1 VFQGFV
7 FRHEID
13 FRPHHLY
20 LLNMFKEHLSKGK
33 ASRAQI
39 YETAIRLFRERGFEE
54 TTMRDIGAEL
64 GGAASAAY
72 YYFKS
77 KDAIV
82 LEYYD
87 EIQRR
92 HEVLV
97 NEMFEREKNLE
108 KRIAQIHHLK
118 LDVVQDDRRIMGAL
132 LRYAGEPDSEL
143 SFFSAKT
150 RALRQAAMSLFAR
163 ALDDADLPPDM
174 RPALPTML
182 WAAHMGILLY
192 FLYDK
197 SPNQKNTRMLVDR
210 GTQLLI
216 AFIKVAKNPLLRPI
230 RRKTLDFIH
239 ETGLLGEATPS

>member
-1 VFQGFV
+1 
-7 FRHEID
+7 
-13 FRPHHLY
+13 
-20 LLNMFKEHLSKGK
+20 MFKEHLTKGK

-39 YETAIRLFRERGFEE
+39 YETAIRLFRERGFDE

-87 EIQRR
+87 EIQRK

-97 NEMFEREKNLE
+97 NEMMAHEKDPA

-118 LDVVQDDRRIMGAL
+118 LDILKHDRRLMGAL
-132 LRYAGEPDSEL
+132 LRYAGEPDNEL
-143 SFFSAKT
+143 SFFGEKT
-150 RALRQAAMSLFAR
+150 RGLRKAAMALFQR
-163 ALDDADLPPDM
+163 ALADADLPRDM
-174 RPALPTML
+174 AQVLPTML
-182 WAAHMGILLY
+182 WAAHMGVLLY

-197 SPNQKNTRMLVDR
+197 SAEQKNTRALVDR
-210 GTQLLI
+210 GTQLLMG
-216 AFIKVAKNPLLRPI
+216 FIKVAKNPLFQPV
-230 RRKTLDFIH
+230 RRKTLDFIQDS
-239 ETGLLGEATPS
+239 GLAAELPAR